1 MARIELTSLLVEQLA
16 LDYNNSEMGVIEE
29 ALFAIT
35 SPEVAA
41 RGFLN
46 YDEFLKICEW
56 KTVRTKSLVRKNS
69 QEIVNEISK
78 IAFSCSETLR
88 VKILTILQGVAIP
101 TASAILTIWNS
112 NLFTVYDYRVLSA
125 LEKLEHTVLT
135 KATITGCHL
144 DYYNY
149 LDVARFIASD
159 LKVSLRDLDKC
170 LWMFDKYENR

>member
-1 MARIELTSLLVEQLA
+1 MARIQLTSNLVEQLA
-16 LDYNNSEMGVIEE
+16 LEYNNSEMGEIEQG
-29 ALFAIT
+29 LFSIT

-46 YDEFLKICEW
+46 YDEFLNICEW

-135 KATITGCHL
+135 KTIITGCHL

-149 LDVARFIASD
+149 LDVARFLASD